1 MKVKVA
7 EASDVVLF
15 YKGGGFSNP
24 HTYLRMIDGSW
35 CYFMK
40 D

>member
-1 MKVKVA
+1 MRRPITKA
-7 EASDVVLF
+7 EF

-24 HTYLRMIDGSW
+24 HTYRRMIGRSW
-35 CYFMK
+35 HYFMK